1 MNVSEIRPF
10 PILVFLSLL
19 LDTFWGGLFYRFHP
33 VVAMGFVGRFL
44 EERFLALTRSPVVL
58 RILGVFLALTVP
70 GSFLIG
76 SAVVLFDL
84 AVDGH
89 WLLADSL
96 TVFWGYQLLAG
107 RSLETHVDA
116 VLRRLAEGDL
126 SGARTSLSMIV
137 GRDTGNLD
145 QTGILRGAI
154 ESLSENATD
163 ALCAPLFFLVL
174 GGVPLMMGYKAVSTL
189 DSQVGYKSP
198 PYQDLGWASARL
210 DDLLAFLPAR
220 LTLIALILL
229 FGGTAARERGVTRRQ
244 VFSEAWKYRLAHPS
258 PNSAHSMSA
267 VAALVGVRI
276 GGGASYGGVW
286 SPKPWIG
293 DGREDL
299 TEKDLQKSLGIFRHF
314 RWILLGGVGLGVLF
328 LEGLSFWKG

>member
-1 MNVSEIRPF
+1 MSVSELCPF
-10 PILVFLSLL
+10 PVLVFLSLL
-19 LDTFWGGLFYRFHP
+19 LDTFWGGLLYRFHP
-33 VVAMGFVGRFL
+33 VMAMGLMGRFL
-44 EERFLALTRSPVVL
+44 EKRFLALTDSPVAL
-58 RILGVFLALTVP
+58 KILGVLLALTVP
-70 GSFLIG
+70 GFFMIG
-76 SAVVLFDL
+76 SAVLLFAL
-84 AVDGH
+84 GVNGY
-89 WLLADSL
+89 WFLADSL

-116 VLRRLAEGDL
+116 VLRRLSEGDL
-126 SGARTSLSMIV
+126 SAARKSLSMIV

-145 QTGILRGAI
+145 QTEILRGAI

-163 ALCAPLFFLVL
+163 ALSAPLFYLVL

-198 PYQDLGWASARL
+198 PYRDLGWASARL
-210 DDLLAFLPAR
+210 DDLLACLPAR
-220 LTLIALILL
+220 LTLVALILL
-229 FGGTAARERGVTRRQ
+229 FGGSAARERGVTVRRI
-244 VFSEAWKYRLAHPS
+244 FSEAWKYRLAHPS

-314 RWILLGGVGLGVLF
+314 RWILLGGVGLGALL